1 MTTGGGG
8 DRLSELS
15 DDLLRRILYF
25 VPSKEAARTSV
36 LSRRWGSLW
45 RSSGAVNLAVQV
57 HGYQHLQ
64 YGDSYQE
71 TEEAFFLK
79 QEAFVRGAKAAL
91 DAAETP
97 ITRLTLRVESN
108 DHDAMRTIDQFLCS
122 GRDWERAD
130 LVGAVVSHQ
139 AARRVE
145 ELRVAVAA
153 VDEENHRHRGIYR
166 LASLPS
172 SDTLRVLDLTWC
184 DLTLMAAA
192 AAAAFPLPRLATL
205 RLSYCSVYP
214 NVVQA
219 LLDAATELATVQ
231 LESLYFVSP
240 PDSQQKTQFH
250 WQQQHHDELELD
262 EAVSEPQVLRLSF
275 PAATTTLVLALCGM
289 PPESSEDRRGRSR
302 GAIEIDAPRLQSFK
316 YKGLIRRFTLRSAA
330 PGVARVDLHFLRHH
344 HGPNH
349 RHDSDDDN
357 EKETTRMLFWQF
369 LHSFTNARTLK
380 LKLGNDLKDIAAIG
394 EAKRARLLCA
404 FPRVEILELEGV
416 HGAKSKTAAVA
427 IANLLHCCP
436 VLGEI
441 MLKLSTVTASLS
453 KDSRYGRD
461 FLERK
466 DRSDYAK
473 SMDRFVRR
481 RKSKTTAMSME
492 DRSFGDHKYDDVAG
506 INGLSGRSFACL
518 QRTLR
523 RVGLQ
528 FQLDNNSFSSCLGL
542 RLIKFFADHGKV
554 LEEMFVDTGNRRLD
568 EHLNFNEETQIALAP
583 KPISATVS
591 IQHNNLAA
599 SSSGFSRISSA
610 SLADSTTD
618 LAKSTVGFTVLPL
631 QRHEKMDCKS

>member
-1 MTTGGGG
+1 MTTGGGGDGG

-97 ITRLTLRVESN
+97 ITKLTLRVESN

-130 LVGAVVSHQ
+130 LVGAVVFHQ

-153 VDEENHRHRGIYR
+153 VDVGSFFLYYEEENHRHRGIYR

-192 AAAAFPLPRLATL
+192 AFPLPRLSTL

-262 EAVSEPQVLRLSF
+262 EAVSEPPVLRLSF

-302 GAIEIDAPRLQSFK
+302 GAQAPSRSMRPGCNPSNTRVSFDDSLYDPRHLALQGWTCISS
-316 YKGLIRRFTLRSAA
+316 GITTA
-330 PGVARVDLHFLRHH
+330 P
-344 HGPNH
+344 
-349 RHDSDDDN
+349 
-357 EKETTRMLFWQF
+357 TTGM
-369 LHSFTNARTLK
+369 
-380 LKLGNDLKDIAAIG
+380 
-394 EAKRARLLCA
+394 
-404 FPRVEILELEGV
+404 
-416 HGAKSKTAAVA
+416 
-427 IANLLHCCP
+427 
-436 VLGEI
+436 
-441 MLKLSTVTASLS
+441 TVTTTM
-453 KDSRYGRD
+453 
-461 FLERK
+461 RK
-466 DRSDYAK
+466 RQHACS
-473 SMDRFVRR
+473 
-481 RKSKTTAMSME
+481 
-492 DRSFGDHKYDDVAG
+492 
-506 INGLSGRSFACL
+506 SG
-518 QRTLR
+518 
-523 RVGLQ
+523 
-528 FQLDNNSFSSCLGL
+528 SSCTASPMPG
-542 RLIKFFADHGKV
+542 
-554 LEEMFVDTGNRRLD
+554 
-568 EHLNFNEETQIALAP
+568 P
-583 KPISATVS
+583 
-591 IQHNNLAA
+591 
-599 SSSGFSRISSA
+599 SSSS
-610 SLADSTTD
+610 
-618 LAKSTVGFTVLPL
+618 
-631 QRHEKMDCKS
+631 